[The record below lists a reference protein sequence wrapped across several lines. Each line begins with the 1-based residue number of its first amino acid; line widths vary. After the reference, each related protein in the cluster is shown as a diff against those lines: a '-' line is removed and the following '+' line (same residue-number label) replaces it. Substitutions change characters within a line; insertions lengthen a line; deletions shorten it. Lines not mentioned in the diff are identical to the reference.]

1 MKRRDLE
8 VNGILISDEPARE
21 GALPQHVEN
30 VRTSLLDFTWTVL
43 DGVNGDTKINSV
55 NDDLLDDL
63 APDAAA
69 RHTLNQYKSIRDDA
83 KILYRGQDREA
94 EWATFFLIN
103 FFRPLVVAARIN
115 DGDTRQ

>member
-1 MKRRDLE
+1 
-8 VNGILISDEPARE
+8 
-21 GALPQHVEN
+21 LPQHVEN